1 MLLSRGSLLTKIS
14 SNKLSEIF
22 HSKPKKMEEYLE
34 RATVLHA
41 STILADG
48 HNDLPWAI
56 GKGFSQAEQADKPAL
71 SVEGVRQ

>member
-1 MLLSRGSLLTKIS
+1 
-14 SNKLSEIF
+14 
-22 HSKPKKMEEYLE
+22 MEEYLE